1 LPPGRPATRL
11 LDIRPWRRESLLLL
25 AAPQHELALSVSPLY
40 SEQLS
45 ACHWLLREPG
55 SGTRLVSERF
65 WAEHGILPAS
75 HSEIASN
82 EAIAR
87 MVAAGA
93 GIALLPQV
101 QVLDLLQLG
110 TLVALRLPSVPRVER
125 QLLYPAP
132 ARPLPSPALQVFI
145 RRLAASCRP

>member
-1 LPPGRPATRL
+1 LSARPL
-11 LDIRPWRRESLLLL
+11 HSG
-25 AAPQHELALSVSPLY
+25 
-40 SEQLS
+40 QLS

-110 TLVALRLPSVPRVER
+110 TLVALTLHNAPLTER
-125 QLLYPAP
+125 QLYALQ
-132 ARPLPSPALQVFI
+132 RHQRLPSPALQAFI
-145 RRLAASCRP
+145 RHLG